1 MTTNVMRF
9 IRDPL
14 FVFIV
19 VGILLFAVDSV
30 RQQESTDSNIVV
42 SKNDI
47 QRLHDQWL
55 SQMGT
60 APTPGELDGL
70 INSYIREEIFVREA
84 RKLGLERD
92 DVIIRRRLAQK
103 LQFVVEDRALLETP
117 SDSALRG
124 YFDRHKQRYEI
135 AERLTFSHVFFSPE
149 RRDDANKDAIK
160 QLTSIHDGNWRELG
174 DSFMLRRTYTQ
185 ATSTEIRR
193 DFGSRF
199 MTSLSSLPVG
209 TWRGPIVS
217 GYGQHLVKLTQRN
230 PARESSFDEAIERVR
245 NDFNLERRNEANE
258 TELNAMRKNYRVEIE
273 R

>member
-1 MTTNVMRF
+1 MT
-9 IRDPL
+9 
-14 FVFIV
+14 
-19 VGILLFAVDSV
+19 
-30 RQQESTDSNIVV
+30 
-42 SKNDI
+42 
-47 QRLHDQWL
+47 
-55 SQMGT
+55 
-60 APTPGELDGL
+60 
-70 INSYIREEIFVREA
+70 
-84 RKLGLERD
+84 
-92 DVIIRRRLAQK
+92 
-103 LQFVVEDRALLETP
+103 
-117 SDSALRG
+117 
-124 YFDRHKQRYEI
+124 
-135 AERLTFSHVFFSPE
+135 
-149 RRDDANKDAIK
+149 
-160 QLTSIHDGNWRELG
+160 IHDGNWRELG

>member
-1 MTTNVMRF
+1 MTTKVTRF

-55 SQMGT
+55 SQMGS

-70 INSYIREEIFVREA
+70 INSHIREEIFVREA

-149 RRDDANKDAIK
+149 RRDDP
-160 QLTSIHDGNWRELG
+160 
-174 DSFMLRRTYTQ
+174 RRKLART
-185 ATSTEIRR
+185 RR
-193 DFGSRF
+193 
-199 MTSLSSLPVG
+199 
-209 TWRGPIVS
+209 
-217 GYGQHLVKLTQRN
+217 
-230 PARESSFDEAIERVR
+230 
-245 NDFNLERRNEANE
+245 
-258 TELNAMRKNYRVEIE
+258 
-273 R
+273 

>member
-1 MTTNVMRF
+1 MRF

-55 SQMGT
+55 SQMGS

-103 LQFVVEDRALLETP
+103 LQFVVEDHALLETP

>member
-1 MTTNVMRF
+1 MRF

-55 SQMGT
+55 SQMGS

-230 PARESSFDEAIERVR
+230 PARESSFDEAIERVQ